1 MAQMTPVVR
10 ASGQGGIVIS
20 CADPRVPCDQ
30 ILGFDEIISNL
41 SDDTP
46 NLILILSD
54 MLAQIQL

>member
-1 MAQMTPVVR
+1 
-10 ASGQGGIVIS
+10 VIS